1 MARIVLVF
9 ICLMAASV
17 FAAGCWDRIEL
28 EQRGFVIGVAID
40 EVEKKSF
47 SEQQVSDDQSNR
59 KDSMQKFKVT
69 FQVVVPAALKMAEPK
84 GGVSSSKAYFNV
96 HVEGRTMQD
105 VLAKLSSQ
113 LSRQPFLEHLKLI
126 IVSEKVAA
134 TKYGFANVLDYF
146 LRNNDARRNV
156 SVMIAKGEASRA
168 LDIMPKSE
176 RTPVLFINNISRN
189 GKELMRIH
197 MDTRI
202 GDVHEY
208 LLKHESFTLQ
218 KLTVKNGDA
227 SLIGASVMDSKT
239 NSLIGFLN
247 ESETQGLNYIT
258 GNNSRGLIEVEV
270 EDNLV
275 VFEVERSKK
284 EIKVNASDPKHLNF
298 HVVITMEGSISEAF
312 EREDYLSDTTLDNL
326 EKKVEAAVVKLTE
339 ETISKTRDEYKK
351 DVLGFAAYLRENK
364 PSIWQEVEENWD
376 NGINYF
382 SKSDITTSV
391 TVKIRRI
398 GSVNQ
403 TETR

>member
-1 MARIVLVF
+1 VARFALVF
-9 ICLMAASV
+9 ICLMAVSV

-40 EVEKKSF
+40 EVENKSS

-134 TKYGFANVLDYF
+134 TQYGFANVLDYF

-275 VFEVERSKK
+275 VFEVERSEK
-284 EIKVNASDPKHLNF
+284 EIKVNASDPKRLKF

-351 DVLGFAAYLRENK
+351 DVLGFTAYLRENK

>member
-1 MARIVLVF
+1 MIRIVVVSVCLSITCF
-9 ICLMAASV
+9 IV
-17 FAAGCWDRIEL
+17 TGCWDRMEL

-40 EVEKKSF
+40 EVEDKTS
-47 SEQQVSDDQSNR
+47 SEQHASKDQSKRNVTKQR
-59 KDSMQKFKVT
+59 FKIT

-84 GGVSSSKAYFNV
+84 GGGSTSKAYFNV

-105 VLAKLSSQ
+105 VLGKLTSQ

-134 TKYGFANVLDYF
+134 TQYGFANVLDYF

-156 SVMIAKGEASRA
+156 TVMIAKGEASRA

-176 RTPVLFINNISRN
+176 RTPVQFIDNISRN
-189 GKELMRIH
+189 GRELMRIH

-227 SLIGASVMDSKT
+227 SLIGASVMDSIT
-239 NSLIGFLN
+239 NRLIGFLN

-275 VFEVERSKK
+275 VFEVERAERK
-284 EIKVNASDPKHLNF
+284 IKVNASDPKRLKF
-298 HVVITMEGSISEAF
+298 HVAVTMEGSIAEAF
-312 EREDYLSDTTLDNL
+312 EREDYLSDVTLESL
-326 EKKVEAAVVKLTE
+326 QKKVEEAVVKLTE
-339 ETISKTRDEYKK
+339 ESITKTRDVYKK
-351 DVLGFAAYLRENK
+351 DVLGLAAHLRENK
-364 PSIWQEVEENWD
+364 PKVWSAVEENWD

-382 SKSDITTSV
+382 SKSEITTSAI
-391 TVKIRRI
+391 VKIRRI